1 MVKYA
6 DDFKVMVVREYL
18 GGTIGYKRLAE
29 KHDIKSKK
37 QIIDWVNVYKKFGIE
52 GLFRKKRHAI
62 YSVQFK
68 LDVLSF
74 MKRTG
79 ASQAETAL
87 HFGLTNPSMIGDWK
101 KKFLEGGIEAL
112 DNPKG
117 RPVMSDKAKS
127 KNAKK
132 NPKPTQQDEMTREQK
147 LERENE
153 LLRLEVE
160 YLKKLRAFQMDP
172 DGYLEKHK
180 QRYHSNSKKN
190 SD

>member
-1 MVKYA
+1 
-6 DDFKVMVVREYL
+6 FKAMVVREYL

-29 KHDIKSKK
+29 KHGVKSKR
-37 QIIDWVNVYKKFGIE
+37 QIIDWVNAYKKFGMK
-52 GLFRKKRHAI
+52 GLLRKKNDAI

-79 ASQAETAL
+79 ASLSKTAL
-87 HFGLTNPSMIGDWK
+87 HFGITNPSVIRGWK
-101 KKFLEGGIEAL
+101 KKFLEGGAEAL

-117 RPVMSDKAKS
+117 RPAMSEKAKNVQKS
-127 KNAKK
+127 Q
-132 NPKPTQQDEMTREQK
+132 KPTQQNEMTREQK

-153 LLRLEVE
+153 LLRLEVAF
-160 YLKKLRAFQMDP
+160 LKKLRAFQMDP
-172 DGYLEKHK
+172 DGYLEKHR